1 MPMIPHLKAYG
12 LSLLGKRF
20 EDGWTSQ
27 QAARGGPEARTGVG
41 AGDTSLVCG
50 TGCTG
55 GRSRTAGWCAVCSRP
70 RARDVLCWPQ
80 EGPVGGRA
88 APPCRRNPSTSA
100 SWERSMDG
108 RTEEGLLGG
117 GILQGRGMESGLQG
131 LIKVTDCSKACVESK
146 VKKIGLE
153 EPWIAERVLDR
164 RFQDCGV

>member
-1 MPMIPHLKAYG
+1 MASVYSENVLRVVGHHSRQPEEGPRPG
-12 LSLLGKRF
+12 LA
-20 EDGWTSQ
+20 W
-27 QAARGGPEARTGVG
+27 G
-41 AGDTSLVCG
+41 AGDTSLVRG

-55 GRSRTAGWCAVCSRP
+55 GRSRTAGWCAGCSRP

-80 EGPVGGRA
+80 EGPGSGRA

-131 LIKVTDCSKACVESK
+131 LIKVTDCSKACVEKQGQKDWPGAALDCREGVGSK
-146 VKKIGLE
+146 TSRL
-153 EPWIAERVLDR
+153 WSLSRSCMR
-164 RFQDCGV
+164 NH